1 MHLFEPGTL
10 IHMDKY
16 GDYSKL
22 YLEAQKSGSHNFSH
36 QSLPL
41 STTVLY
47 NDIIM
52 FTYTFSVYQLPL
64 W

>member
-10 IHMDKY
+10 IYMDKY

-22 YLEAQKSGSHNFSH
+22 YLEAQKSGSHSFSH

-41 STTVLY
+41 TL
-47 NDIIM
+47 
-52 FTYTFSVYQLPL
+52 
-64 W
+64 